1 LPHLPPLA
9 TQLTTLHLRI
19 LATSDLHANLMP
31 FDYYADKPAETMG
44 LVRTAS
50 LIRTAR
56 DEMANC
62 LLVDNGD
69 VIQGSAL
76 GDLVAEATGTA
87 SSFPHPIITA
97 MNALGYDA
105 GTLGNHEFSHGLPML
120 HAMLRDATFPIVS
133 ANMLQRRGDT
143 VQGDVHLVP
152 PYTLLDR
159 VFVDTAGQQHA
170 LRIGVVG
177 VAPPQVLVWDHPHV
191 AGRLQV
197 RDMVQAVAATLP
209 HLRAQGADLVLV
221 LAHTGL
227 GQMPAVDGM
236 ENAGQAL
243 ASLPGVDT
251 LVLGHEHQVFPSAA
265 FANTAGV
272 DLAKGQ
278 LHGTPAVMPGIFGSH
293 LGVIDL
299 TLQKSRNG
307 SWRVQASQ
315 TEARPI
321 NTRDATGQALA
332 LVADD
337 PDTKAIALPAHA
349 RVQAWMTRPI
359 GHSTQA
365 LHSYF
370 ALAADSAVLRVVA
383 HAQTLHLQAL
393 LAGTAHAH
401 LPIVSAVAPFKAGG
415 RAGPDNYTDIPA
427 GPFCMRHACDLYIH
441 PNTFAAL
448 LVTGA
453 DVAAWLE
460 RSVSI
465 FHHIIP
471 GTRDAPLINPD
482 IPAFAMEMLA
492 GLTYSVDLSQPARY
506 DAKGLLRDPTTHR
519 IRDLCLHGHPVDPT
533 MSFALATNSYRA
545 WVHAAQAPQ
554 PARVLVEGA
563 DAVRNI
569 LVAHIMR
576 GASLPLPPPPAWQ
589 LARLPGTTVT
599 LDSSPRAIAHL
610 HDIARFRPE
619 PLGLTATGFQRFRL
633 HL

>member
-1 LPHLPPLA
+1 MPRLPPPA
-9 TQLTTLHLRI
+9 TQQTTLHLRI

-31 FDYYADKPAETMG
+31 FDYYTNKPVETMG

-50 LIRTAR
+50 LIRMAR
-56 DEMANC
+56 AQVANC

-69 VIQGSAL
+69 VIQGNAL
-76 GDLVAEATGTA
+76 GDLVAEMTGTA
-87 SSFPHPIITA
+87 DAFPHPIITA

-120 HAMLRDATFPIVS
+120 HGVLRDATFPIVS

-143 VQGDVHLVP
+143 VQGDVPLVP
-152 PYTLLDR
+152 PYALLDR
-159 VFVDTAGQQHA
+159 VFVDSAGQPHA
-170 LRIGVVG
+170 MRIGVVG

-209 HLRAQGADLVLV
+209 HLRAAGADLVLV

-227 GQMPAVDGM
+227 GQLPAVDGM
-236 ENAGQAL
+236 EHAGQAL
-243 ASLPGVDT
+243 ANLPGVDA
-251 LVLGHEHQVFPSAA
+251 LVLGHEHQVFPSAT
-265 FANTAGV
+265 FAGIAGV
-272 DLAKGQ
+272 DLATGQ

-293 LGVIDL
+293 LGIIDL
-299 TLQKSRNG
+299 TLQKSRTG
-307 SWRVQASQ
+307 VWHVLASQ
-315 TEARPI
+315 SEARPI
-321 NTRDATGQALA
+321 STRDACGHALA

-337 PDTKAIALPAHA
+337 PATKAITLPAHA
-349 RVQAWMTRPI
+349 RVKTWITRPM

-370 ALAADSAVLRVVA
+370 ALAMDSVVLRVVA
-383 HAQTLHLQAL
+383 QAQTLHLQGL
-393 LAGTAHAH
+393 LAGTAQAN

-415 RAGPDNYTDIPA
+415 RAGPDHYTDIPA
-427 GPFCMRHACDLYIH
+427 GPLSMRHACDLYIH

-453 DVAAWLE
+453 EVAEWLE

-465 FHHIIP
+465 FHHITP
-471 GTRDAPLINPD
+471 GARDVPLINPD
-482 IPAFAMEMLA
+482 FPAFAMEMLA
-492 GLTYSVDLSQPARY
+492 GLTYTVDLSQPARY
-506 DAKGLLRDPTTHR
+506 DAKGLLRDPTAHR
-519 IRDLCLHGHPVDPT
+519 IRDLCLHGHPIDPA
-533 MSFALATNSYRA
+533 MPFALATNSYRA
-545 WVHAAQAPQ
+545 WVHAAQAPH

-563 DAVRNI
+563 DGMRDI

-576 GASLPLPPPPAWQ
+576 TATLPLPPPPAWQ
-589 LARLPGTTVT
+589 LAPLPGTTVT
-599 LDSSPRAIAHL
+599 LDTSPRAIAHL
-610 HDIARFRPE
+610 CDIARFRPE
-619 PLGLTATGFQRFRL
+619 PLGMTAPGFQRFRL